1 MASASA
7 SASASGW
14 VLGAGCWVLG
24 ATPPGSMRPVRP
36 GLPVPCALQVL
47 ALPVPCALQVL
58 ALPVRSLVAFAR
70 C

>member
-1 MASASA
+1 
-7 SASASGW
+7 
-14 VLGAGCWVLG
+14 VLG